1 MEYRVLNEQTVDM
14 YLAYL
19 KEALQEEPEL
29 MWTEAVDE
37 AGIRQRVRDP
47 FFRQTT
53 SLLAVEDGQVLGRIE
68 YHFYGCIQDGFR
80 MAYVDWVYVRREQR
94 HRGIAQ
100 GLFREFE
107 DQCRENHID
116 QYFLIRAENPGADRF
131 YGAFENAQLGSSP
144 TLRRDL

>member
-19 KEALQEEPEL
+19 KKAHQEEPEL

-80 MAYVDWVYVRREQR
+80 MAYVDWVYVRREHR

-107 DQCRENHID
+107 NRCRENHID

-131 YGAFENAQLGSSP
+131 YGAFEKAELGSSP

>member
-29 MWTEAVDE
+29 MWTETVDE

-80 MAYVDWVYVRREQR
+80 MAYVDWVYVRREYR

-107 DQCRENHID
+107 DQCREKHID